1 MAQTFLLV
9 LLAGSLSGCETS
21 REGVLVDVTAA
32 LRVYRE
38 QVDRKPSREQMEQL
52 IQQLPAEQLA
62 DLGVMYEREQRLDD
76 AMWAYQRAI
85 WRDPRYARAY
95 VNLGNVL
102 RQQGKPDEAKFRYR
116 QAMAADPGCVEAA
129 NNFAD
134 LCAADGTCL
143 EEAINRLTPLVE
155 KAGSL
160 RPYVLDTLGWLYHQK
175 GDHEQARQMLL
186 PALRETPP
194 DNRTLCKLVHQHL
207 EIVCRALGLFQE
219 AEEHKTEALRL
230 GG

>member
-1 MAQTFLLV
+1 MVF
-9 LLAGSLSGCETS
+9 LAGSLCGCETS

-38 QVDRKPSREQMEQL
+38 QVDRKPSREQMELL

-134 LCAADGTCL
+134 LCATDGNCV
-143 EEAINRLTPLVE
+143 EEAISRLAPLVE
-155 KAGSL
+155 KAGHL
-160 RPYVLDTLGWLYHQK
+160 RPYALDTLGWLYHRK
-175 GDHEQARQMLL
+175 GEQELAWQTLST
-186 PALRETPP
+186 ALVETPP
-194 DNRTLCKLVHQHL
+194 DNRALCVIVHRHL
-207 EIVCRALGLFQE
+207 GTVCRDLGRLPE
-219 AEEHKTEALRL
+219 AEGHEAEARRL